1 MNQYRRHA
9 TNEQGADQA
18 ERRPGDR
25 RELPTHLHVED
36 KLIAGLTVR
45 QVLIL
50 SVGLSLGYSLWL
62 RLAGLPAW
70 LPHLLSQPSQGLIVH
85 LATGLRFLFGAL
97 PVVLAAACALFRPA
111 DRPLEDWAFIALRYL
126 SLPKAAVWRPL
137 PPSSGH
143 RGSEWYA
150 PDDEGIEDDI
160 DDAGDDDAD
169 TDPDTDAAG
178 AGSAQPVTV
187 LQHAMARPAG
197 ETTGVAVRAN
207 AGRPDTDSVHRGLN
221 VAALNTRGGA

>member
-1 MNQYRRHA
+1 MNYHRRHA
-9 TNEQGADQA
+9 TNEHSADQV

-70 LPHLLSQPSQGLIVH
+70 LPHLLSLPSQGVIVH
-85 LATGLRFLFGAL
+85 LATGLRFLLGAL
-97 PVVLAAACALFRPA
+97 PVVLAAACALLRPA
-111 DRPLEDWAFIALRYL
+111 DRPLEDWAFVALRYL

-137 PPSSGH
+137 PPWPDDG
-143 RGSEWYA
+143 GSEWYA
-150 PDDEGIEDDI
+150 PDDEGIADDI
-160 DDAGDDDAD
+160 DDAGNDDPGSVQRRPVAHPPGR
-169 TDPDTDAAG
+169 TTGAAFGAGERTTGAG
-178 AGSAQPVTV
+178 AGASRRTAGVSV
-187 LQHAMARPAG
+187 LT
-197 ETTGVAVRAN
+197 E
-207 AGRPDTDSVHRGLN
+207 
-221 VAALNTRGGA
+221 RGGA